1 MLDEILQQGHLILI
15 EEYLFQDGNG
25 SKDKFL
31 IVLNRND
38 EFAYIIHTLTTS
50 QNKLNLPSENFDCL
64 VAGNIPYFFI
74 QKDTVLGENKFSF
87 DKDTFIFFRNN
98 VRKKNVSSFLKYN
111 ERNLIL
117 KEKLSNTFLKRLL
130 KCMLK
135 SEFIELNIKK
145 ELIRI
150 KDQL

>member
-15 EEYLFQDGNG
+15 EDYQFQDGNG

-50 QNKLNLPSENFDCL
+50 QNKLSLPSDNFGCL

-74 QKDTVLGENKFSF
+74 QKNTVLGENQFSF

-98 VRKKNVSSFLKYN
+98 VRKENLVSFIKYDQSN
-111 ERNLIL
+111 IIL
-117 KEKLSNTFLKRLL
+117 KEKLSKLFLKRLL

-135 SEFIELNIKK
+135 SDFIDLNIEN
-145 ELIRI
+145 ELIKI

>member
-1 MLDEILQQGHLILI
+1 MLDEILQQGHLVLI
-15 EEYLFQDGNG
+15 EDYQFQDGNG

-50 QNKLNLPSENFDCL
+50 QNKLNLPSDNFGCL

-74 QKDTVLGENKFSF
+74 QKDTALGANRFSF

-98 VRKKNVSSFLKYN
+98 VRKENISSFLKYN
-111 ERNLIL
+111 DSSIIL
-117 KEKLSNTFLKRLL
+117 KEKLPNQFLKRLL

-135 SEFIELNIKK
+135 SEFIELNIEK

>member
-1 MLDEILQQGHLILI
+1 MLHEILQQGHLLLI
-15 EEYLFQDGNG
+15 ENYQFQDGNG

-50 QNKLNLPSENFDCL
+50 QNKLNLPSDNFGCL
-64 VAGNIPYFFI
+64 VSGNIPYFFI
-74 QKDTVLGENKFSF
+74 QKNIELGERNFSF

-98 VRKKNVSSFLKYN
+98 VRKESLSSFLKYN
-111 ERNLIL
+111 ENNLIL
-117 KEKLSNTFLKRLL
+117 KEKLSNSFLKRLL

-135 SEFIELNIKK
+135 SDFIDLNIEK
-145 ELIRI
+145 ELQKI
-150 KDQL
+150 KNTI